1 MTMSRPKHLATALA
15 TLLVTLS
22 LSATAADWPVK
33 PIRLVVPTAAGG
45 AGDLMGRTFANALA
59 PALGQQFVIDNRPGA
74 GGAIATEAMVRVEPD
89 GYTLM
94 VSGLPYHVL
103 GPAMNPNA
111 GFDPIRD
118 FTHIAFFGG
127 SPMVLVV
134 HPSLGVQRFAQLSAL
149 SAESKSGIDYVSP
162 GFGSVGN
169 MVAEYLASR
178 AKLNLRHVP
187 YKGGSAAIV
196 DLVAGHIKVGSL
208 TWSTALPHIRAGAL
222 VPIAIS
228 TAERLPEI
236 SQLPTFAELGFD
248 DIVVTAWFS
257 LSGPA
262 GLPEAI
268 VQRLN
273 RLVNQA
279 MASAEVR
286 QALERD
292 ASVTKPMTPV
302 EFTAFVRSEAEKWT
316 PIVRTFTKP
325 K

>member
-1 MTMSRPKHLATALA
+1 MSKWRLATALLVLVA
-15 TLLVTLS
+15 TS
-22 LSATAADWPVK
+22 LPAAAADWPTK
-33 PIRLVVPTAAGG
+33 PIRLVVPTSAGG

-134 HPSLGVQRFAQLSAL
+134 HPSLGVQNFAQLSAVAGSSTGL
-149 SAESKSGIDYVSP
+149 DYVSP
-162 GFGSVGN
+162 GFGTVGN
-169 MVAEYLASR
+169 MVAEYVASR
-178 AKLNLRHVP
+178 ARINLRHVP
-187 YKGGSAAIV
+187 YKGGSAAVV
-196 DLVAGHIKVGSL
+196 DLVAGHVKVGSL
-208 TWSTALPHIRAGAL
+208 TWSTALPHVRAGAL
-222 VPIAIS
+222 KPLAIS
-228 TAERLPEI
+228 TAERLPEFPD
-236 SQLPTFAELGFD
+236 LPTFAELGFD
-248 DIVVTAWFS
+248 DVVVTAWFS

-262 GLPEAI
+262 GVPEPI
-268 VQRLN
+268 VERLN
-273 RLVNQA
+273 ALVNQA

-286 QALERD
+286 QSLERD
-292 ASVTKPMTPV
+292 ASVAKPMTPA
-302 EFTAFVRSEAEKWT
+302 EFTAFVASEVKKWT
-316 PIVRTFTKP
+316 PVVRTFAKP

>member
-1 MTMSRPKHLATALA
+1 MSKPRLLATAVA
-15 TLLVTLS
+15 ALLVIGS
-22 LSATAADWPVK
+22 LPAVAAEWPAK

-45 AGDLMGRTFANALA
+45 AADLMGRTFANALA

-74 GGAIATEAMVRVEPD
+74 GGAIATEAMVRAEPD

-103 GPAMNPNA
+103 GPAMNTNA
-111 GFDPIRD
+111 SFDPIRD

-149 SAESKSGIDYVSP
+149 AAEGTSGIDYVSA

-178 AKLNLRHVP
+178 ARLNLRHVP
-187 YKGGSAAIV
+187 YKGGSAAVV
-196 DLVAGHIKVGSL
+196 DLVAGHIKLGSL
-208 TWSTALPHIRAGAL
+208 TWSTALPHVRAGVL
-222 VPIAIS
+222 RPIAIS
-228 TAERLPEI
+228 STQRLAEFTD
-236 SQLPTFAELGFD
+236 LPTFAELGFD

-262 GLPEAI
+262 GVPEAI
-268 VQRLN
+268 VERLN
-273 RLVNQA
+273 RLVNQV

-286 QALERD
+286 QSLERD
-292 ASVTKPMTPV
+292 ASVTKPMTPA
-302 EFTAFVRSEAEKWT
+302 EFTAFMRSEVEKWT
-316 PIVRTFTKP
+316 PVVRTFAKP

>member
-1 MTMSRPKHLATALA
+1 MSKLKIVAAALA
-15 TLLVTLS
+15 VVLAGWLP
-22 LSATAADWPVK
+22 AQAAEWPVK

-111 GFDPIRD
+111 SFDPIRD

-127 SPMVLVV
+127 SPMVLAV

-149 SAESKSGIDYVSP
+149 SAESRSGIDYVSP

-178 AKLNLRHVP
+178 ARLNLRHVP

-208 TWSTALPHIRAGAL
+208 TWSTALPHIRAGVL
-222 VPIAIS
+222 TPIAIS
-228 TAERLPEI
+228 TAERLPEFPR
-236 SQLPTFAELGFD
+236 LPTFAELGFD

-268 VQRLN
+268 VARLN
-273 RLVNQA
+273 ALVNQA

-292 ASVTKPMTPV
+292 ASVTKPMTPG
-302 EFTAFVRSEAEKWT
+302 EFTAFVRSEVDKWT
-316 PIVRTFTKP
+316 PVVRSFAKP